1 MNYWIFVHTGIN
13 ADKTFL
19 QLLELKNWGFESTRP
34 IKNRINELQKGD
46 VVVFYLGGVKGKYL
60 SGEARL
66 TSNAHTP
73 TRESVGGPKYAKLDS
88 MVDFDNID
96 LWNGQKIY
104 VSDPYIRQ
112 KLGFIK
118 NKNNWGM
125 TFGKSIVSITETD
138 YNAIKDWIKQPK

>member
-1 MNYWIFVHTGIN
+1 MNYWIFVHTGTN

-19 QLLELKNWGFESTRP
+19 QLTKLNNWGFEITRP
-34 IKNRINELQKGD
+34 TKNRINELRKGD
-46 VVVFYLGGVKGKYL
+46 AVVFYVGGRNGKYL

-73 TRESVGGPKYAKLDS
+73 TRESVGGPKDVKLGS

-104 VSDPYIRQ
+104 VSNPYIRQ
-112 KLGFIK
+112 KLRFIK
-118 NKNNWGM
+118 NKDNWGM
-125 TFGKSIVSITETD
+125 TFGQSLVRITESD
-138 YNAIKDWIKQPK
+138 YEDIKALLD

>member
-19 QLLELKNWGFESTRP
+19 QLTELKNWGFETKP
-34 IKNRINELQKGD
+34 LIKNRINELRKGD
-46 VVVFYLGGVKGKYL
+46 VVVFYVGGRNGKYL

-73 TRESVGGPKYAKLDS
+73 TRESVGGPKNVKVDS
-88 MVDFDNID
+88 MIDFDNMD
-96 LWNGQKIY
+96 LWNGQKIH
-104 VSDPYIRQ
+104 VSNPCIRQ

-118 NKNNWGM
+118 NKDNWGM
-125 TFGKSIVSITETD
+125 TFGQSLVKITESAYKD
-138 YNAIKDWIKQPK
+138 IKALLD